1 VYDEADGFWP
11 AYSAAEALVQRGWQ
25 VRFATALTAL
35 APRVPAES
43 AGPLLQRLGEAGV
56 SLSVAH
62 RLVVE
67 DGHAVLR
74 PVFGGADVALE
85 PSLVVWHQQ
94 RVSVDALRH
103 ASRGADSL
111 TVIGDCITPR
121 RISHAI
127 AEGYRTGATV

>member
-1 VYDEADGFWP
+1 M
-11 AYSAAEALVQRGWQ
+11 
-25 VRFATALTAL
+25 ATESGRRRREY

-67 DGHAVLR
+67 DERTALR
-74 PVFGGADVALE
+74 PVFGGADVPVE

-94 RVSVDALRH
+94 RVSVDGLRR
-103 ASRGADSL
+103 ATADAERTDSL